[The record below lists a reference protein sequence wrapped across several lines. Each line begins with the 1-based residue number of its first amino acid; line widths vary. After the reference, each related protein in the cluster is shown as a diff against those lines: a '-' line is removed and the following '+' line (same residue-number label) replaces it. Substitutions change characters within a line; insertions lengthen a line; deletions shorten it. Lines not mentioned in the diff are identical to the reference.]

1 MDSEKAQI
9 HGPIQSA
16 LFRYTSR
23 DIILYALA
31 VGASVENQLQ
41 YLFENHSEFA
51 ALPTYIIGPALEA
64 TVTKMEE
71 WPGITFDLTK
81 ILHGE
86 QYLELFTRVPTEGEL
101 RFVVNIPAVL
111 DKGKGAVILA
121 EVTTYDKQTNTK
133 IARQQIS
140 LFQLGSGGFGG
151 SKTSEHEIPCQ
162 PIPQRDPDN
171 VTEQATDVSQAAF
184 YRLVGCDPN
193 PLHIDPQFSALLG
206 FDKPILHGLC
216 TLGFCVRHVLMAFA
230 GGNDQYFKS
239 VKARFASPVIPGQTL
254 RTEMW
259 REGPRIHFQTKVKE
273 TGKIV
278 IANAFVDLHEVPQ
291 SVISKVSK

>member
-1 MDSEKAQI
+1 MDPEKAKI
-9 HGPIQSA
+9 HGPIQSD

-23 DIILYALA
+23 DTILYALA
-31 VGASVENQLQ
+31 VGASVEDQLQ

-51 ALPTYIIGPALEA
+51 TLPTYVFGPALQA
-64 TVTKMEE
+64 TITEIGE

-86 QYLELFTRVPTEGEL
+86 QYLELFTRVPSQGEL
-101 RFVVNIPAVL
+101 RSHVSIPAVL

-121 EVTTYDKQTNTK
+121 EVTMYDEKTNTK
-133 IARQQIS
+133 IAKQQIS

-162 PIPQRDPDN
+162 PLPQRDPDH
-171 VTEQATDVSQAAF
+171 VIEQATDVSQAAF
-184 YRLVGCDPN
+184 YRLAGCDPN
-193 PLHIDPQFSALLG
+193 PLHIDPQFSALFG
-206 FDKPILHGLC
+206 FEKPILHGLC
-216 TLGFCVRHVLMAFA
+216 TLGFSTRHVLKAFA
-230 GGNDQYFKS
+230 GGSDEYFKC

-254 RTEMW
+254 QTEMW
-259 REGPRIHFQTKVKE
+259 KEEPRIHFQVKVKE

-278 IANAFVDLHEVPQ
+278 IANAFVDLHEVPK
-291 SVISKVSK
+291 SVISKI